1 MNDMADDYEPPVDG
15 LDLKLTIDSKIQT
28 IMEREFD
35 NAVATYQPDG
45 LIGDCHESKDGR
57 NSWRCQADQVLIQL
71 DFRHVDPDIY
81 NRNLPVWSSYE
92 PGSTFKIITLQLHLK
107 KVK

>member
-35 NAVATYQPDG
+35 IAAGN
-45 LIGDCHESKDGR
+45 I
-57 NSWRCQADQVLIQL
+57 
-71 DFRHVDPDIY
+71 
-81 NRNLPVWSSYE
+81 
-92 PGSTFKIITLQLHLK
+92 
-107 KVK
+107 